1 MSLLGKNARSSLVA
15 MSDADL
21 EGVVVEPS
29 NQGTCTTMILLL
41 ENLK

>member
-1 MSLLGKNARSSLVA
+1 
-15 MSDADL
+15 MSDANL

-29 NQGTCTTMILLL
+29 NQGISPTMILLL

>member
-1 MSLLGKNARSSLVA
+1 

-21 EGVVVEPS
+21 EDVVVEPS
-29 NQGTCTTMILLL
+29 NQGVSIIIILLL